1 VTSTNYGTASSSGE
15 DAWKLEEFGSGEGA
29 RDGDGDAQWTVLDEH
44 PHNPARD
51 KSSPP
56 SLNPDISAE
65 AVALKF
71 VEVSSSSKRKRTGAT
86 GMAEQPQ
93 TDEEKKAV
101 IDNEKAKA
109 SLLQYQLVGELDH
122 ISTEKLASHTDAED
136 NAPRVDLFHDE
147 IVAPIQASRAELIVA
162 AIENAQ
168 ETLVESLRKAK
179 CEEKSKKEG
188 TRGHLFHKEILA
200 PIEAARTESIVAAL
214 ENAKETLV
222 ESVRRAKRKEAKKK
236 TDNAKKRVVLLTR
249 HIRVLEAHK
258 KKLPTGY
265 FKVENAKGD
274 VLGSLCSVFSIPA
287 KKMDGTPK
295 KADDK
300 RNSLREELGTESPRT
315 VFDDALEDLKQQLV
329 STENDK
335 RNENSKKGTRDDVS
349 ATRKKKDNAKK
360 RVLWLT
366 KHISVLEAHKT
377 KLPTGYWM
385 AENAKG
391 GVLGSLCGIFSI
403 PATKKDGT
411 TNKADDKR
419 HAIHEILGE
428 ERPKTVFDDAL
439 EDLKQQLVSEMIAA
453 SY

>member
-1 VTSTNYGTASSSGE
+1 
-15 DAWKLEEFGSGEGA
+15 
-29 RDGDGDAQWTVLDEH
+29 
-44 PHNPARD
+44 
-51 KSSPP
+51 
-56 SLNPDISAE
+56 
-65 AVALKF
+65 
-71 VEVSSSSKRKRTGAT
+71 
-86 GMAEQPQ
+86 
-93 TDEEKKAV
+93 
-101 IDNEKAKA
+101 
-109 SLLQYQLVGELDH
+109 
-122 ISTEKLASHTDAED
+122 
-136 NAPRVDLFHDE
+136 
-147 IVAPIQASRAELIVA
+147 
-162 AIENAQ
+162 
-168 ETLVESLRKAK
+168 
-179 CEEKSKKEG
+179 
-188 TRGHLFHKEILA
+188 
-200 PIEAARTESIVAAL
+200 
-214 ENAKETLV
+214 
-222 ESVRRAKRKEAKKK
+222 
-236 TDNAKKRVVLLTR
+236 VLLTR

-258 KKLPTGY
+258 KKLTTGY

-315 VFDDALEDLKQQLV
+315 VFDDALEGLKQQLV

-366 KHISVLEAHKT
+366 KHISVLEAHKA